1 MGQRQ
6 TSAGYLFSYFTNSI
20 SREYLISRSYIICIN
35 SIDYEKMKKIKQ
47 KEGPERANQQA
58 MKIINSARN
67 KSVEHRSALRAEE
80 KIDHYL
86 IQSRE
91 NDKRLYIILG
101 QIRVSFSGKSETNN
115 LIKKIQE
122 AEKIFPEFERDVLNS
137 FQFFRRQMEKK
148 AERMKSK
155 TELDQFFYEII
166 PQIMFLDNMKKK
178 ELHNIID
185 DFESKIDNLLTYLE
199 PEVTQSWWHF
209 W

>member
-1 MGQRQ
+1 
-6 TSAGYLFSYFTNSI
+6 
-20 SREYLISRSYIICIN
+20 
-35 SIDYEKMKKIKQ
+35 
-47 KEGPERANQQA
+47 
-58 MKIINSARN
+58 
-67 KSVEHRSALRAEE
+67 
-80 KIDHYL
+80 
-86 IQSRE
+86 
-91 NDKRLYIILG
+91 
-101 QIRVSFSGKSETNN
+101 
-115 LIKKIQE
+115 
-122 AEKIFPEFERDVLNS
+122 
-137 FQFFRRQMEKK
+137 MEKK